1 MRKDCFLMKNQNTR
15 MLAEAG
21 IMIAIAQILS
31 YVSIFQMPA
40 GGSVTPGSMI
50 PIMIFAIRWGAKKGV
65 LAGVVY
71 GILQFILG
79 SKWSF
84 HPVSIIFDYPVA
96 FGFIGLAGLF
106 KKSISGISL
115 GASLGITGRFLCH
128 VLSGVVVFA
137 SWAPEGQHPLV
148 YSIIYNGTFLLPELA
163 ISLLIVLPLAR
174 NIKIIKNPA
183 V

>member
-1 MRKDCFLMKNQNTR
+1 MKNQNAR

-31 YVSIFQMPA
+31 YVTIFQMPA

-50 PIMIFAIRWGAKKGV
+50 PIMIFAIRWGAKKGI
-65 LAGVVY
+65 LAGIVY
-71 GILQFILG
+71 GALQFILG
-79 SKWSF
+79 PKWSF
-84 HPVSIIFDYPVA
+84 HPVSVIFDYPVA

-106 KKSISGISL
+106 RKNVWGAAAGIVL
-115 GASLGITGRFLCH
+115 GVTGRFLCH

-137 SWAPEGQHPLV
+137 SYAPEGQHPLV

-163 ISLLIVLPLAR
+163 ISLIIVMLLVRNAALIKKPME
-174 NIKIIKNPA
+174 
-183 V
+183 